1 LPKARSIYAVISS
14 ILDDDGSDSLRG

>member
-14 ILDDDGSDSLRG
+14 ILDDDASDSLRG